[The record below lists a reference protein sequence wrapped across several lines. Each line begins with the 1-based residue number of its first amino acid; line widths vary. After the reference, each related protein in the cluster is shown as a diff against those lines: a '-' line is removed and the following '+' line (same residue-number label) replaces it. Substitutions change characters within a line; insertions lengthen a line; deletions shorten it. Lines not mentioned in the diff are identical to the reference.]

1 MIKYKFL
8 DEHSGLLRS
17 LAVRLH
23 LLVESGWR
31 RVDALVEVRVGL
43 GGGGAPLA
51 GGVRRGSHEV
61 GGVLL
66 RLRGGGQVRIA
77 VLDHVGVTHLLLL
90 RLGEVEGLDPLVR
103 GSPHGGEVGGGG
115 GEVDASRLVGRRLVH
130 HLLGGGDAW
139 W

>member
-1 MIKYKFL
+1 M
-8 DEHSGLLRS
+8 DP
-17 LAVRLH
+17 
-23 LLVESGWR
+23 LV
-31 RVDALVEVRVGL
+31 VVRVGL

-115 GEVDASRLVGRRLVH
+115 GEVGPPGLVRRGLVH
-130 HLLGGGDAW
+130 DLVRGGEAWRGEGVLGLD
-139 W
+139 